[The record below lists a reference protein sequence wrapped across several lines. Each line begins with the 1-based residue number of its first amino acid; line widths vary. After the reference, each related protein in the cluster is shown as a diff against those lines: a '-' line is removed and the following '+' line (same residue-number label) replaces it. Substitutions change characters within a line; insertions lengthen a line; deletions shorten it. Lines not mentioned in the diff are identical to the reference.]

1 MFMSVFPIA
10 RLVEESTVRGAHP
23 PEEDHMRTVP
33 ASELPDHV
41 GEELGVTEWLTID
54 QDRINAF
61 ADATLD
67 HQFIHVDPTLAK
79 QTPWGTT
86 IAHGFLTLSL
96 LSYFQFETMLAPD
109 NMLMAINYGT
119 DKVRFLE
126 PVPVGSRIRARSRLV
141 DATEKG
147 PGRWLLKMET
157 TIEIEGVDKPA
168 LVAEPLTMFFTG

>member
-1 MFMSVFPIA
+1 
-10 RLVEESTVRGAHP
+10 
-23 PEEDHMRTVP
+23 MRTVP
-33 ASELPDHV
+33 ASELADHV

-54 QDRINAF
+54 QDRIDAF
-61 ADATLD
+61 ADVTLD
-67 HQFIHVDPTLAK
+67 HQFIHVDPKLAK

-141 DATEKG
+141 DVTERG

-157 TIEIEGVDKPA
+157 TVEIEGVDKPA
-168 LVAEPLTMFFTG
+168 LVAEPLTLFLTG

>member
-1 MFMSVFPIA
+1 
-10 RLVEESTVRGAHP
+10 
-23 PEEDHMRTVP
+23 MRTVP
-33 ASELPDHV
+33 ASELADHV

-54 QDRINAF
+54 QDRIDAF

-67 HQFIHVDPTLAK
+67 HQFIHVDPKLAK

-141 DATEKG
+141 AVTERG

-157 TIEIEGVDKPA
+157 TVEIEGVDKPA
-168 LVAEPLTMFFTG
+168 LVAEPLTMFLTG

>member
-1 MFMSVFPIA
+1 M
-10 RLVEESTVRGAHP
+10 GK
-23 PEEDHMRTVP
+23 
-33 ASELPDHV
+33 
-41 GEELGVTEWLTID
+41 ELGVTDWLTID
-54 QDRINAF
+54 QDRIDAF

-67 HQFIHVDPTLAK
+67 HQFIHVDPELAQ

-96 LSYFQFETMLAPD
+96 LSYFQFETMLAPEGTV
-109 NMLMAINYGT
+109 MAVNYGT

-147 PGRWLLKMET
+147 PGRWLLKTET
-157 TIEIEGVDKPA
+157 AVEIEGVPRPA
-168 LVAEPLTMFFTG
+168 LVAEPLTMFITA